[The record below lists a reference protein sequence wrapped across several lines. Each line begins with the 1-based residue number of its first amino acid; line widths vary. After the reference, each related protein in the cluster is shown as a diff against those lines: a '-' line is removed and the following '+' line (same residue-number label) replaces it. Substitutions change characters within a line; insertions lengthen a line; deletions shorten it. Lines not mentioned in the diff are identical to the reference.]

1 MIAAWAI
8 DHPGQRVVNAVVFP
22 QQIRKLREA
31 VFTERRKAVALMCRD
46 LVAILRDRVNDGKR
60 EEPVLGGLREEQ
72 RKNAL
77 AALARLESMGYC
89 ERCALD
95 AGSALLRARFAELVT

>member
-1 MIAAWAI
+1 MK
-8 DHPGQRVVNAVVFP
+8 R
-22 QQIRKLREA
+22 LRET
-31 VFTERRKAVALMCRD
+31 VFTERRKGVALLVRD
-46 LVAILRDRVNDGKR
+46 LVSILRERAQR
-60 EEPVLGGLREEQ
+60 APGGSAPPGGWAELHEEQ

-77 AALARLESMGYC
+77 VGARRGSRAMGYC